1 MPSKNAHFSS
11 QPVIYIVDHHKSALL
26 ALSALLAPLNVSIKC
41 FTSAELFL
49 SHEISSEA
57 VCLILEAHLDEK
69 RESGIELLEGLV
81 QQGLHIPTIVLA
93 SSSDIPTAVRA
104 MRASAIDFIEK
115 PYIEHLLVQK
125 VAEIV
130 HQSTSTKMN

>member
-1 MPSKNAHFSS
+1 MPSKNAINSN
-11 QPVIYIVDHHKSALL
+11 QPVVYIVDHHKSVLL

-49 SHEISSEA
+49 NHKMNNEA
-57 VCLILEAHLDEK
+57 ACLILEAHLQEK
-69 RESGIELLEGLV
+69 RESGIELLETLV
-81 QQGLHIPTIVLA
+81 RQGFHIPTIVLA

-125 VAEIV
+125 VAEIL
-130 HQSTSTKMN
+130 HQSAPTQMN